1 MSSEP
6 AHDAVQSL
14 PAVHCAAD
22 YESLARERLPAPLLA
37 HLAGGSGEGA
47 TVAENRAAYARHAI
61 VPRLLVDVSRGST
74 RIRLVGR
81 EYAHPF
87 LLAPLAHQ
95 RLVHPRGELA
105 TARGAAAAD
114 ACMVLSTLSSFRL
127 EEVAT
132 VADGA
137 KWFQLYFQS
146 RREDTLVLVERA
158 RNAGYEA
165 LVVTLDAPVQ
175 PPNLAALRAGF
186 RLPADV
192 VADHLPAPALASGHE
207 GSRVFQGLMARAP
220 TWADLEWLV
229 SNAGLPVWVKGVL
242 DGEARGWLQ
251 HETFELAIVDL
262 NLASSAAP
270 SGNRDGFFLL
280 RAAKQRNVPALVV
293 SALGDPDD
301 IDRAYDEFGIFTF
314 VEKEGFDRR
323 NFERLVETA
332 WRSRQPGRPTAEP
345 APDETPTVTDRLTPR
360 EREVLALLTQG
371 YTNRQI
377 AEALLISANTTKK
390 HVDHILQKLGASTRA
405 GAVALAMGGNLKV
418 GNP

>member
-220 TWADLEWLV
+220 TWTDLEWLV

-242 DGEARGWLQ
+242 DGDDARRL
-251 HETFELAIVDL
+251 VD
-262 NLASSAAP
+262 AGA
-270 SGNRDGFFLL
+270 DG
-280 RAAKQRNVPALVV
+280 LVV
-293 SALGDPDD
+293 SNHGGRALDGAPASLDALPAVRAAVGDDVPLLIDGGIRSGADAYKALALGAD
-301 IDRAYDEFGIFTF
+301 AVLVG
-314 VEKEGFDRR
+314 
-323 NFERLVETA
+323 RLQV
-332 WRSRQPGRPTAEP
+332 
-345 APDETPTVTDRLTPR
+345 
-360 EREVLALLTQG
+360 
-371 YTNRQI
+371 Y
-377 AEALLISANTTKK
+377 
-390 HVDHILQKLGASTRA
+390 
-405 GAVALAMGGNLKV
+405 ALAVGGALGV
-418 GNP
+418 AHLLRTLREELEVCMSLTGCATPAEVRRAARVRPVPDPGLPAC

>member
-22 YESLARERLPAPLLA
+22 YESLARERLPVPLLA

-47 TVAENRAAYARHAI
+47 PVAENRAAYARHAI

-74 RIRLVGR
+74 RIRLAGR

-220 TWADLEWLV
+220 AWADLEWLV

-242 DGEARGWLQ
+242 DGDDARRL
-251 HETFELAIVDL
+251 VD
-262 NLASSAAP
+262 AGA
-270 SGNRDGFFLL
+270 DG
-280 RAAKQRNVPALVV
+280 LVV
-293 SALGDPDD
+293 SNHGGRALDGAPASLDALPAVRAAVGDDVPLLIDGGIRSGADAYKALALGADAVLVG
-301 IDRAYDEFGIFTF
+301 RLQAYALAVGGALGVAHLLRTLREELEVCMALTGCAT
-314 VEKEGFDRR
+314 
-323 NFERLVETA
+323 
-332 WRSRQPGRPTAEP
+332 PAE
-345 APDETPTVTDRLTPR
+345 VR
-360 EREVLALLTQG
+360 
-371 YTNRQI
+371 
-377 AEALLISANTTKK
+377 
-390 HVDHILQKLGASTRA
+390 RA
-405 GAVALAMGGNLKV
+405 GRIRPVPGAGW
-418 GNP
+418 PRC

>member
-1 MSSEP
+1 MSSDP
-6 AHDAVQSL
+6 ARSAVPAL
-14 PAVHCAAD
+14 PEVHCAAD
-22 YESLARERLPAPLLA
+22 YESLARDRLPAPLLA
-37 HLAGGSGEGA
+37 HLAGGSGEGV
-47 TVAENRAAYARHAI
+47 TVAANRQAYARHAI
-61 VPRLLVDVSRGST
+61 VPRLLADVSRGST
-74 RIRLVGR
+74 RVRLAGR
-81 EYAHPF
+81 DYAHPF

-186 RLPADV
+186 HLPADAMAGHV
-192 VADHLPAPALASGHE
+192 PAPVPEHE

-220 TWADLEWLV
+220 TWTDLEWLV

-242 DGEARGWLQ
+242 DGDDARRL
-251 HETFELAIVDL
+251 VD
-262 NLASSAAP
+262 AGVA
-270 SGNRDGFFLL
+270 G
-280 RAAKQRNVPALVV
+280 LVV
-293 SALGDPDD
+293 SNHGGRALDGAPASLDALPDVRAAVGDDVPLLIDGGIRSGTDAYKALALGADAVLVG
-301 IDRAYDEFGIFTF
+301 RLQAYALAVGGALGVAHLLRTLREELEVCMALTGCAT
-314 VEKEGFDRR
+314 
-323 NFERLVETA
+323 
-332 WRSRQPGRPTAEP
+332 PAE
-345 APDETPTVTDRLTPR
+345 VR
-360 EREVLALLTQG
+360 
-371 YTNRQI
+371 
-377 AEALLISANTTKK
+377 
-390 HVDHILQKLGASTRA
+390 RA
-405 GAVALAMGGNLKV
+405 GRIRPVPGAEW
-418 GNP
+418 PRC